1 MCIKIIF
8 YSPTHYRCIS
18 YQSVNSAEYLDYLA
32 WVSLVC
38 CIIST
43 LCTVL
48 WPVVALRCEVNNWMD
63 PLINKVQ
70 GERGRGG
77 RERRDGRDRSLIF
90 TITAQRVAWLQ
101 TRCHFFLLCAL
112 SLSRRCLDIIRISCS
127 ELWLWARSRMWH
139 FNTFPLWS
147 TGTRLLPVKQVEGGN
162 MELPPQSRAKSTF
175 DPAKLF
181 SSRPW

>member
-1 MCIKIIF
+1 MISQMYAYVIDV
-8 YSPTHYRCIS
+8 YSTSQLTLPSTWTAN
-18 YQSVNSAEYLDYLA
+18 VWAL
-32 WVSLVC
+32 LVC
-38 CIIST
+38 CIISA

-90 TITAQRVAWLQ
+90 TITAQGVAWLQ
-101 TRCHFFLLCAL
+101 TRRHF
-112 SLSRRCLDIIRISCS
+112 SLSALFLPRRCLDIISISCS
-127 ELWLWARSRMWH
+127 EPWLGARSRMWH

-147 TGTRLLPVKQVEGGN
+147 TGTRLRPVKQVEGGKA
-162 MELPPQSRAKSTF
+162 ELLPQSRAKSTF